1 MVHYRG
7 NRIWATKV
15 SAAGSVRAG
24 ERERTNNVLDGNPR
38 GEEVHRESGVV
49 SKGGIRDEA
58 ARVSESEHT
67 TSRSHLPHST
77 QISQRLFTSHKDKQY
92 CLKLTFMISLISCD
106 TCTKDKGIGV
116 TNVTKKR
123 FLKRVEVAY
132 RKRQRRKSVN
142 ANYKG

>member
-1 MVHYRG
+1 M
-7 NRIWATKV
+7 
-15 SAAGSVRAG
+15 RAG
-24 ERERTNNVLDGNPR
+24 EREQTNNVLDGNPR

-49 SKGGIRDEA
+49 SKGGIRNEA

-77 QISQRLFTSHKDKQY
+77 QINQRLFTSHKDKQY

-132 RKRQRRKSVN
+132 RKRQRRKSL
-142 ANYKG
+142 